1 MIKVM
6 SIIRLGLLLV
16 IISMLSGCCC
26 LWYVAVEEPRVF
38 SEHKMKGKNQ
48 TIQNSIDKEKDAKEE
63 SK

>member
-1 MIKVM
+1 M

-26 LWYVAVEEPRVF
+26 LWYVAVEEPSVF
-38 SEHKMKGKNQ
+38 SGHKMKGKNQ

>member
-1 MIKVM
+1 M
-6 SIIRLGLLLV
+6 SIIRLGLLLA

-26 LWYVAVEEPRVF
+26 LWYVEIEEPRVF